1 MPVVACGGPDGP
13 PPVQLPPRPPG
24 ATPRCSCGED
34 AARATVSRD
43 TPNKGRAYF
52 HCAERRCGFFAW
64 ADGEQRE
71 RDRPPLTWER
81 MPQTMAIVS
90 DFGFRAQDLT
100 QGGVGDCW
108 FMSALAV
115 VADRH
120 DLIARL
126 FASTERNA
134 GAGGVHLL
142 RLFLD
147 GAWRS
152 VHVSDELPCSPAPR
166 RAQLAGPHRLAFC
179 RCADGATG
187 APQLWA
193 SLIEKAYAKAHGSFN
208 AISGGMV
215 AEALLDLTGYPTE
228 VIEFSAGSF
237 DSELLW
243 ARLKAYRQLEL
254 PMGCG
259 TESAVGSEE
268 LREVG
273 LVGHHA
279 YSLID
284 VREARRRDGERVRLL
299 RIRNPHGV
307 GEWNG
312 AWSDASAE
320 WADLVGGGAGGGGG
334 EICSFTP
341 RPHT

>member
-1 MPVVACGGPDGP
+1 MEQADAAGQPAEAFDVDAWARDRARAKLGRVLLRQSQRKADATPPAATPPLPLTATIP
-13 PPVQLPPRPPG
+13 PPEAAAALDPVQ
-24 ATPRCSCGED
+24 
-34 AARATVSRD
+34 AARRLQHVARRRLATRRSIEQAMRAFARD
-43 TPNKGRAYF
+43 YET
-52 HCAERRCGFFAW
+52 
-64 ADGEQRE
+64 
-71 RDRPPLTWER
+71 RPPLRWER
-81 MPQTMAIVS
+81 MPQMMAIVS

-134 GAGGVHLL
+134 GAGGFHLL

-193 SLIEKAYAKAHGSFN
+193 SLIEKAYAKAHGSFS
-208 AISGGMV
+208 AISGGQI
-215 AEALLDLTGYPTE
+215 AEALLD
-228 VIEFSAGSF
+228 
-237 DSELLW
+237 
-243 ARLKAYRQLEL
+243 
-254 PMGCG
+254 
-259 TESAVGSEE
+259 
-268 LREVG
+268 
-273 LVGHHA
+273 
-279 YSLID
+279 D
-284 VREARRRDGERVRLL
+284 VENL
-299 RIRNPHGV
+299 
-307 GEWNG
+307 
-312 AWSDASAE
+312 
-320 WADLVGGGAGGGGG
+320 
-334 EICSFTP
+334 
-341 RPHT
+341 

>member
-1 MPVVACGGPDGP
+1 MFIDAGEGGARG
-13 PPVQLPPRPPG
+13 
-24 ATPRCSCGED
+24 

-179 RCADGATG
+179 RCLGFQG
-187 APQLWA
+187 QEVFPGGPRRIL
-193 SLIEKAYAKAHGSFN
+193 LILKLNG
-208 AISGGMV
+208 
-215 AEALLDLTGYPTE
+215 PTE
-228 VIEFSAGSF
+228 P
-237 DSELLW
+237 LL
-243 ARLKAYRQLEL
+243 
-254 PMGCG
+254 
-259 TESAVGSEE
+259 
-268 LREVG
+268 G
-273 LVGHHA
+273 L
-279 YSLID
+279 D
-284 VREARRRDGERVRLL
+284 VL
-299 RIRNPHGV
+299 RILEVP
-307 GEWNG
+307 
-312 AWSDASAE
+312 A
-320 WADLVGGGAGGGGG
+320 
-334 EICSFTP
+334 
-341 RPHT
+341 

>member
-1 MPVVACGGPDGP
+1 MSDAH
-13 PPVQLPPRPPG
+13 
-24 ATPRCSCGED
+24 SC
-34 AARATVSRD
+34 
-43 TPNKGRAYF
+43 
-52 HCAERRCGFFAW
+52 
-64 ADGEQRE
+64 
-71 RDRPPLTWER
+71 
-81 MPQTMAIVS
+81 
-90 DFGFRAQDLT
+90 
-100 QGGVGDCW
+100 
-108 FMSALAV
+108 
-115 VADRH
+115 
-120 DLIARL
+120 
-126 FASTERNA
+126 
-134 GAGGVHLL
+134 
-142 RLFLD
+142 
-147 GAWRS
+147 
-152 VHVSDELPCSPAPR
+152 
-166 RAQLAGPHRLAFC
+166 
-179 RCADGATG
+179 GATG

-334 EICSFTP
+334 SQGSFERSGVDDGTFWMDFT
-341 RPHT
+341 RFLMGFAHVDVCFAFRLSLIHI